1 MLLMLIEFIPEVD
14 SWVTKAIDK
23 KATAEDLCHY
33 IHKLH
38 GSSSYCGVLRLK
50 QLCNLIETALRQ
62 GQDIKNI
69 EPELFEL
76 QDEME
81 KVTSDAQIL
90 LN

>member
-1 MLLMLIEFIPEVD
+1 MLIDYIPEISKVVEAALEEEID
-14 SWVTKAIDK
+14 SD
-23 KATAEDLCHY
+23 DLIHH

-38 GSSSYCGVLRLK
+38 GSSSYCGVPRLK
-50 QLCNLIETALRQ
+50 KVCATIERELRS
-62 GQDIKNI
+62 GASIEDI

-81 KVTSDAQIL
+81 KVTATAAPY